1 MTTADAPTATIH
13 PLPTAGR
20 GLNPIEYRKIRDEL
34 PKATDAQLIDSL
46 GLIARELRDRGLV
59 SVVADTA
66 HEVVLESQPAHA
78 LAATAAALDTRH
90 NLGGLA

>member
-1 MTTADAPTATIH
+1 MTTADATATIH
-13 PLPTAGR
+13 RLPRATR
-20 GLNPIEYRKIRDEL
+20 GLNPTEYHAIRDAL

-66 HEVVLESQPAHA
+66 HEVVLEAQPAHA